1 MKLHNTGIF
10 MKEVNKNIDIL
21 LKKSNQINS
30 TATLVRI
37 NTQNIVCCKNW
48 VSLLT
53 I

>member
-10 MKEVNKNIDIL
+10 KKEVNKNIDIL

-30 TATLVRI
+30 TATLVHI
-37 NTQNIVCCKNW
+37 NTPNIVYCKNW
-48 VSLLT
+48 VSFLT